1 MSAAAVG
8 GPGRSIYGA
17 DNPAAAA
24 AAARS
29 VAGRAAPT
37 PTSSTASRQRRMY
50 NIESP
55 RRADMGSVPDVSQ
68 VPEVRHLV
76 LHCIRIFIYQHRKII
91 RVDRDGAGVRG

>member
-1 MSAAAVG
+1 VSAVAVG
-8 GPGRSIYGA
+8 GLARSIYGA

-29 VAGRAAPT
+29 VAGRAAQAP
-37 PTSSTASRQRRMY
+37 SSTTPIQRRMY

-68 VPEVRHLV
+68 VPEVRHF
-76 LHCIRIFIYQHRKII
+76 IFHISYFII
-91 RVDRDGAGVRG
+91 IIVI